1 MKNMKIKIL
10 ALGSAVLMLASCLKE
25 ANMNTDPSTA
35 TNVIELAN
43 TTDNTAP
50 AGVPGYYIDLGVLA
64 AGDSAKFNINVHYTG
79 PGTAPNDIT
88 VTLSKDD
95 ATLTT
100 FNTTNGT
107 SKVAP
112 VATVIN
118 FPSTVV
124 IKKGTSQTTVQATVT
139 LSSDFNFNAAYAL
152 PIKISAVSSGVI
164 SGNFG
169 SSVYAFG
176 VRNKYDGVYRM
187 KGFHTRSPYNFPY
200 DETMEMRTLGAA
212 SVGYYWPAA
221 GAFGHP
227 IGIGPN
233 NTLNWYGGSISP
245 VVVFDPATNLVTNI
259 YNQGSTT
266 TPISIYTGAGSGQC
280 RQDQSTKTMY
290 LYWRYNANDARGFL
304 DTLTYLHA
312 R

>member
-25 ANMNTDPSTA
+25 GKMNTDPSTA

-43 TTDNTAP
+43 TTDNIAP
-50 AGVPGYYIDLGVLA
+50 AGIAGYYIDLGVLG

-88 VTLSKDD
+88 VTLAKDS
-95 ATLTT
+95 ATLATY
-100 FNTTNGT
+100 NTTNGT

-112 VATVIN
+112 VATVVK

-169 SSVYAFG
+169 ASVYSFG
-176 VRNKYDGVYRM
+176 VRNKYDGVYQMR
-187 KGFHTRSPYNFPY
+187 GYHTRSPYNYPY
-200 DETMEMRTLGAA
+200 NVTMEMRTLGAT
-212 SVGYYWPAA
+212 SVGYYWPDA

-233 NTLNWYGGSISP
+233 NSLSWYGGAVSP

-259 YNQGSTT
+259 YNQAGSP
-266 TPISIYTGAGSGQC
+266 PISIYTAAGSGQG

-304 DTLTYLHA
+304 DTLTYLHG